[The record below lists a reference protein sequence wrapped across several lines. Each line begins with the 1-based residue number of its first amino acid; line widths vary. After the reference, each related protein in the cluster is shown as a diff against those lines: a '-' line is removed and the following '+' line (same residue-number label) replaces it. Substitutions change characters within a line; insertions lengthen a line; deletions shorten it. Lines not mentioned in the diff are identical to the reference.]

1 MWKTIIHSLRTL
13 CASGAIRVRSSE
25 RTGSPTLGRLSGRV
39 FQRVSSASY
48 MQSEIPHS
56 GQGVDVVSRIRLCV
70 GAHRTLRGRV
80 SDSAPDRRRGVS
92 ESARQRIG
100 FGGDS
105 GPRRWITGTERGRA
119 GVSDSAWDRA
129 ADGPRIELC
138 VARGRRGPGEPR
150 GAERDWSR
158 IGAGMEGGRG
168 HPAPVM
174 RLHSGAGRERGSVDC
189 RDKPDRT
196 GSAASES
203 WHGRIGPFSRSPD
216 ERAPVPRT
224 EGR

>member
-13 CASGAIRVRSSE
+13 CASGAVRVRSSE

-48 MQSEIPHS
+48 MQSEIPHF
-56 GQGVDVVSRIRLCV
+56 GHGVDVVLRIRLCV

-92 ESARQRIG
+92 ESARPRIG

-105 GPRRWITGTERGRA
+105 GPRRWITGTERGRV

-138 VARGRRGPGEPR
+138 VARGRRG
-150 GAERDWSR
+150 
-158 IGAGMEGGRG
+158 RG

-174 RLHSGAGRERGSVDC
+174 RLHSGAGREWGSVDC